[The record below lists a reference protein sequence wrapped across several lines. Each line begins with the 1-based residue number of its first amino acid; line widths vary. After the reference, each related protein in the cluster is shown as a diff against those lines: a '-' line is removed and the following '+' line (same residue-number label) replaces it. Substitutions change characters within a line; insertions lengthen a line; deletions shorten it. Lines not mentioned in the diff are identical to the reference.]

1 MQKQVCTIDLHRQMY
16 DVSVQI
22 HAGLACLRSEVR
34 SAKVTVHACSGVDLP
49 GAGAASLS
57 DHCYTT
63 NEVAGHVVW
72 YGVVFEVFK
81 LQKAA
86 VLVAMG

>member
-1 MQKQVCTIDLHRQMY
+1 MSQSKSKY
-16 DVSVQI
+16 
-22 HAGLACLRSEVR
+22 AGLACLRSEVR
-34 SAKVTVHACSGVDLP
+34 STKVACSCVDLP

-57 DHCYTT
+57 DHCYATD
-63 NEVAGHVVW
+63 EVAGHVIW
-72 YGVVFEVFK
+72 YGVVFEAFK